1 MIINDHFDKQHAD
14 LDTFFAQQHDWE
26 KSVTENVATIGSI
39 DDHVTT
45 CIISTPT
52 PTPVSGPSSSSA
64 GSEEITHL
72 TESDPAYLCRKNL
85 SDEERRNILCHGRQL
100 PMSFKYLK
108 NKHDRR
114 YNRSWEDTFPW
125 LSYSARSE
133 DIELTVHYVLLSK
146 INQAHSRTR
155 NSFK

>member
-1 MIINDHFDKQHAD
+1 MTISIKWQLCEFYFFLSWVETLKRQKTDHGKQQR

-52 PTPVSGPSSSSA
+52 PTPVPSSSSA

-72 TESDPAYLCRKNL
+72 TESDPGYLCRKNL
-85 SDEERRNILCHGRQL
+85 SE
-100 PMSFKYLK
+100 
-108 NKHDRR
+108 
-114 YNRSWEDTFPW
+114 
-125 LSYSARSE
+125 
-133 DIELTVHYVLLSK
+133 
-146 INQAHSRTR
+146 
-155 NSFK
+155 